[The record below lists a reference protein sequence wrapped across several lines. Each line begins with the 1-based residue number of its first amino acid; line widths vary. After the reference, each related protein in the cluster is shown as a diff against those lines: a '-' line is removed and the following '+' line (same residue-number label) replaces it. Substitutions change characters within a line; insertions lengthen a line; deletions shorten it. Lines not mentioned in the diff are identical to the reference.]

1 MNNVVPH
8 NFNLNS
14 NSSTATQVLSTPQRV
29 VVCRPRLI
37 DGATIV
43 RGKDQQGVFLGAM
56 EKQMEPQM
64 ENEMIT
70 GLPQTYTGIQAQFS
84 EDTSVCHICM
94 LRQLDCMSWQ
104 TSFPHAL
111 GLESIREILDGVI

>member
-1 MNNVVPH
+1 
-8 NFNLNS
+8 
-14 NSSTATQVLSTPQRV
+14 
-29 VVCRPRLI
+29 
-37 DGATIV
+37 
-43 RGKDQQGVFLGAM
+43 M
-56 EKQMEPQM
+56 ERQM

-70 GLPQTYTGIQAQFS
+70 GQFS
-84 EDTSVCHICM
+84 GATSVYHVCM